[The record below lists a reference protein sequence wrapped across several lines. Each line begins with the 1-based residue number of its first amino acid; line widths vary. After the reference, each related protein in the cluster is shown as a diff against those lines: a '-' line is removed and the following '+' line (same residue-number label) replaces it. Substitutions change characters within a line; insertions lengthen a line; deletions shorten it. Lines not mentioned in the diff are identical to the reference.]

1 MVKTSVAVL
10 VCGTLFVA
18 HLSAQEVFSG
28 DQKARP
34 KYPKAEAAKAEA
46 KPEKAVA
53 VAAAKPGTTSAH
65 TAAPPQKPDNNSAK
79 KVAAATIAKPSKPEK
94 VQPAVETSSAKP
106 VVKTITKATPT
117 VMPGQRAPAA
127 TPSPIVKPEPPL
139 IAKTQPTR
147 TNLTSSASNPK
158 APLAAVPPPAKV
170 AKAVSKPAA
179 VETHKQPK
187 VEAAVPNKAIAKENS
202 ANGSHPVA
210 SKVETP
216 VDSHPKIVASSEAA
230 KNGKPELKAQSA
242 AKVAATTPQKT
253 SVAVA
258 KAPAPPAEG
267 PKHDIVMQVKKP
279 SVAQTK
285 SNKAPAVVKTTV
297 PAIKPVEETEE
308 EETPTSARV
317 SAKPATAPASTVAVK
332 KFSLPKQT
340 VDAHSVAAVPV
351 SLQTRRDSSSAVT
364 KAAFVQNTSAE
375 TVIPSPANDHFE
387 TAFTKLADGFDFP
400 VGRPDAQGYYR
411 ARGFRSH
418 GHLGEDWDGVGG
430 GDTDLGD
437 AIYAIGDGLVVF
449 ARDCHMGWGNVV
461 IVRHS
466 YRDGGAIR
474 TIDSLYGHLQSILVR
489 NGQAVARGQK
499 IATMGT
505 AHGLY
510 DAHLHLEIRKNIE
523 IGMSRAAFAQDFSNY
538 YDPSNFITAHRHLQN
553 GGGNYRVA
561 MNTFTRDS
569 RIRWDKVRNYSH
581 AHTGGGTS
589 QSSAALKRALAAKN
603 E

>member
-1 MVKTSVAVL
+1 MVKTSVAAL

-28 DQKARP
+28 DQKAKP
-34 KYPKAEAAKAEA
+34 KYPKAEVA
-46 KPEKAVA
+46 KPEVKVEKAIAVA
-53 VAAAKPGTTSAH
+53 PAKPSTTSAH
-65 TAAPPQKPDNNSAK
+65 SAPAQKPDNNSAK
-79 KVAAATIAKPSKPEK
+79 KIAAVTTAKPAKTEK
-94 VQPAVETSSAKP
+94 AQPAVETPAKP
-106 VVKTITKATPT
+106 AATITKATPT

-127 TPSPIVKPEPPL
+127 TPSPIVKPQPPL
-139 IAKTQPTR
+139 IAKAQPAK
-147 TNLTSSASNPK
+147 TNLKSSVTSPK
-158 APLAAVPPPAKV
+158 VAVAPVPPATKV
-170 AKAVSKPAA
+170 AKAVSKPAV
-179 VETHKQPK
+179 VEIRAQPK
-187 VEAAVPNKAIAKENS
+187 VEAIVPNKAIAKENS
-202 ANGSHPVA
+202 ANESHPVA
-210 SKVETP
+210 PKTGTP
-216 VDSHPKIVASSEAA
+216 MDSHSKIAGSKDAA
-230 KNGKPELKAQSA
+230 KNGKPEVKAQSA
-242 AKVAATTPQKT
+242 AKVATSTTPNA

-267 PKHDIVMQVKKP
+267 PKHDVVMPVKKP
-279 SVAQTK
+279 AVAQTK
-285 SNKAPAVVKTTV
+285 SNKAPTVTKTAV
-297 PAIKPVEETEE
+297 PAIKPVEDTEE
-308 EETPTSARV
+308 EETATSARV
-317 SAKPATAPASTVAVK
+317 ATKPVVTTTKTAAAKNFAFPKST
-332 KFSLPKQT
+332 F
-340 VDAHSVAAVPV
+340 DAHSIAAVPA
-351 SLQTRRDSSSAVT
+351 SLQTRRDSSNALT
-364 KAAFVQNTSAE
+364 RAALVQNNSAE
-375 TVIPSPANDHFE
+375 SVIPSPVNDHFE

-437 AIYAIGDGLVVF
+437 PIYSIGDGLVVF

-461 IVRHS
+461 IIRHS
-466 YRDGGAIR
+466 YREGGAIR
-474 TIDSLYGHLQSILVR
+474 TIDSLYGHLLAILVR

-553 GGGNYRVA
+553 STGSYRVA

-589 QSSAALKRALAAKN
+589 QSAAALKRALAAKN

>member
-1 MVKTSVAVL
+1 MVKTFVAAL
-10 VCGTLFVA
+10 VCGTFFIA

-28 DQKARP
+28 DQKAKP
-34 KYPKAEAAKAEA
+34 KYPKAEAARAEA
-46 KPEKAVA
+46 KVSVA
-53 VAAAKPGTTSAH
+53 SAPSKPAATSVH
-65 TAAPPQKPDNNSAK
+65 SAAPAQKPDNNSAK
-79 KVAAATIAKPSKPEK
+79 KVAAATNAKPSKPEK
-94 VQPAVETSSAKP
+94 AQPAVETRSAAKANA
-106 VVKTITKATPT
+106 TTTFTKATPT

-127 TPSPIVKPEPPL
+127 TPSPIVRPEPPL
-139 IAKTQPTR
+139 IAKAQPK
-147 TNLTSSASNPK
+147 NSTSSAANPK
-158 APLAAVPPPAKV
+158 VPLAAVPPPTKV
-170 AKAVSKPAA
+170 AKAPLKPAS
-179 VETHKQPK
+179 VEIHTPPK
-187 VEAAVPNKAIAKENS
+187 VEATVPNKAIAKASTKEI
-202 ANGSHPVA
+202 GSTEFESPAAPSPALRRPTVA
-210 SKVETP
+210 KAAPAEIKKSS
-216 VDSHPKIVASSEAA
+216 VDSHP
-230 KNGKPELKAQSA
+230 
-242 AKVAATTPQKT
+242 AAT
-253 SVAVA
+253 VA

-285 SNKAPAVVKTTV
+285 VSKAAAVVKTAA
-297 PAIKPVEETEE
+297 PAIKPVEDTEE
-308 EETPTSARV
+308 EETTTSARV
-317 SAKPATAPASTVAVK
+317 SAKPAVAPASIVVAK
-332 KFSLPKQT
+332 KSPSPKQT

-351 SLQTRRDSSSAVT
+351 SLQARRDSSNAAI

-375 TVIPSPANDHFE
+375 TAIPTPANDHFD

-437 AIYAIGDGLVVF
+437 PIYSIGDGLVVF

-466 YRDGGAIR
+466 YREGGAIR
-474 TIDSLYGHLQSILVR
+474 TIDSLYGHLNSILVR

-510 DAHLHLEIRKNIE
+510 DAHLHLEIRRNIE

-538 YDPSNFITAHRHLQN
+538 YDPSQFIQAHRHLQN
-553 GGGNYRVA
+553 SSGNYRVA

-589 QSSAALKRALAAKN
+589 ESAAALKRAVAAKN